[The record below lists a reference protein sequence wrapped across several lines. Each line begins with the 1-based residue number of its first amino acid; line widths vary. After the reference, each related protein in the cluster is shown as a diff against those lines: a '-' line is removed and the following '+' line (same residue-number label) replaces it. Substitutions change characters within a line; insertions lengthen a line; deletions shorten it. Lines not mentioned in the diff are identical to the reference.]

1 MTTERHRF
9 PVYLAG
15 ITGLALIAIALLC
28 WATGI
33 PNPLAVADDPFGRS
47 LLFLPQPAAHL
58 VLAAVG
64 ALTLVAA
71 VRGRGRIA
79 GVVAVGAL
87 ALLLDSGVLAAI
99 GYLPFMAFSALT
111 GHVDRLGIYLSPSLL
126 VQVGIAAAA
135 ASLLWVQ
142 VSRATAS
149 AAAQD
154 PAAVHERAVA
164 RTRRWTKI
172 AMEAPLVYAATRVL
186 MALQAPG
193 FDLPMERDAVLA
205 GLGLA
210 LAATG
215 GAALTWGL
223 IRPWG
228 ERFPRWIPG
237 AAGRPV
243 PVDLAVVPALTVSV
257 LVLAASKVILTVL
270 FAETGIGLEY
280 VLVWLPMLLWP
291 LWSVALA
298 LAAVNYKIRRST
310 GQRSAMMV

>member
-28 WATGI
+28 WATGS
-33 PNPLAVADDPFGRS
+33 PNPLAVADDNFGRS

-58 VLAAVG
+58 VLGAVG
-64 ALTLVAA
+64 ALALVA
-71 VRGRGRIA
+71 VVLRRSRLA
-79 GVVAVGAL
+79 GVAAVGAL
-87 ALLLDSGVLAAI
+87 ALLLDSSVLGAI

-111 GHVDRLGIYLSPSLL
+111 GHVDRLGVYLSPSLL
-126 VQVGIAAAA
+126 AQVGIAAAA

-142 VSRATAS
+142 VSRATS
-149 AAAQD
+149 AAGQD
-154 PAAVHERAVA
+154 PAAHERAAV

-172 AMEAPLVYAATRVL
+172 AMEAPLIYAATRVL
-186 MALQAPG
+186 MALQVPG

-210 LAATG
+210 VAATG
-215 GAALTWGL
+215 GAVLTWGL

-243 PVDLAVVPALTVSV
+243 PVNLAVVPALTVAV
-257 LVLAASKVILTVL
+257 LVLAASKVVLTML
-270 FAETGIGLEY
+270 FAETGIGLEH
-280 VLVWLPMLLWP
+280 VLVWLPMFLWP

-298 LAAVNYKIRRST
+298 LAAVNYKIRRSAD
-310 GQRSAMMV
+310 QRSAMMV

>member
-1 MTTERHRF
+1 MTSERHRF

-15 ITGLALIAIALLC
+15 ITGLALIAISLLC

-33 PNPLAVADDPFGRS
+33 PNPLAVADDSFGRS

-71 VRGRGRIA
+71 VRRRGRIA
-79 GVVAVGAL
+79 GVAAVGAL
-87 ALLLDSGVLAAI
+87 ALLLDAGVLAAI

-111 GHVDRLGIYLSPSLL
+111 GHADRLGIYLSPSLL

-135 ASLLWVQ
+135 ASLLWVL
-142 VSRATAS
+142 VSRATEN

-154 PAAVHERAVA
+154 PDRAAA

-186 MALQAPG
+186 MALQVPG

-257 LVLAASKVILTVL
+257 LVLAASKVILTML
-270 FAETGIGLEY
+270 FAETGFGLEHA
-280 VLVWLPMLLWP
+280 LVWLPMFLWP
-291 LWSVALA
+291 LWSIALV

>member
-1 MTTERHRF
+1 MTSERHRF

-15 ITGLALIAIALLC
+15 ITGLALIAISLLC
-28 WATGI
+28 WATGN
-33 PNPLAVADDPFGRS
+33 PNPLAVADDSFGRS

-71 VRGRGRIA
+71 VRGRSRIA
-79 GVVAVGAL
+79 GVAAVGAL

-111 GHVDRLGIYLSPSLL
+111 GHSDRLGIYLSPSLL

-135 ASLLWVQ
+135 ASLLWVL
-142 VSRATAS
+142 VSRATEN

-154 PAAVHERAVA
+154 PERAAA

-186 MALQAPG
+186 MALQVPG
-193 FDLPMERDAVLA
+193 FDLPMDRDAVLA

-257 LVLAASKVILTVL
+257 LVLAASKVILTML
-270 FAETGIGLEY
+270 FAETGFGLEH
-280 VLVWLPMLLWP
+280 VLVWLPMFLWP
-291 LWSVALA
+291 LWSIALA